1 MDRSVRMTLMAI
13 VVRLGPVALLQ
24 RRAGRI
30 EELERVIGEPVELI
44 DVASVAELVRAMS
57 ESDPVAV
64 VVDAAAP
71 GVLEEVVAAAGIRPV
86 LRPLRRRVRN
96 SRGEVDELFDG
107 YGLLTAGG
115 AVVPLAG
122 GQLGRA

>member
-30 EELERVIGEPVELI
+30 EELERVIGEPEELI
-44 DVASVAELVRAMS
+44 DVASGVELVRAVS

-64 VVDAAAP
+64 VLDAAAP
-71 GVLEEVVAAAGIRPV
+71 GDLVPSPLPKRPGKVACVPCDRGGGPARP
-86 LRPLRRRVRN
+86 
-96 SRGEVDELFDG
+96 
-107 YGLLTAGG
+107 
-115 AVVPLAG
+115 
-122 GQLGRA
+122 